1 MDLQELLK
9 KYLEEDKI
17 TSLLNDMKSN
27 KIFTASEENLDTRY
41 QKLKGDFDTLT
52 SKSEEDVKLIEQL
65 KEASKGN
72 EEMQKKFG
80 EYDSTIA
87 KLQAENEQL
96 KIDNEIKVELLASKA
111 KAKDLDYLIF
121 KIKQKHQDVTLDE
134 NGKIKGINF
143 EDIKSV
149 YPDNFE
155 VESKKE
161 VDVNKLPNIN
171 DKETTI
177 SKEEFDSMGYQ
188 SRLKLKQDDPDTY
201 KELIKK

>member
-1 MDLQELLK
+1 MNLQELLK

-17 TSLLNDMKSN
+17 TSLLGDMKTN

-41 QKLKGDFDTLT
+41 QKLKEDFDTLT
-52 SKSEEDVKLIEQL
+52 SKSNEDVKLIEQL

-72 EEMQKKFG
+72 EEMQSKFT

-121 KIKQKHQDVTLDE
+121 KIKQEHQDLELDDK
-134 NGKIKGINF
+134 GKIKGINF

-161 VDVNKLPNIN
+161 VDVNNLPNIN
-171 DKETTI
+171 DRETAI
-177 SKEEFDSMGYQ
+177 SKEEFDKMGYQ
-188 SRLKLKQDDPDTY
+188 EKNKLQREDPDTY
-201 KELIKK
+201 KNLKNM

>member
-1 MDLQELLK
+1 MNLQELLK

-17 TSLLNDMKSN
+17 TSFLDDMKNN
-27 KIFTASEENLDTRY
+27 KIFTASEENLDNRY
-41 QKLKGDFDTLT
+41 QKLKGEYDTLT
-52 SKSEEDVKLIEQL
+52 SKSNEDVKLIEQL

-72 EEMQKKFG
+72 EDMQKKFT

-87 KLQAENEQL
+87 KLQAENKQL

-121 KIKQKHQDVTLDE
+121 KIKQEHQDLELDE

-177 SKEEFDSMGYQ
+177 SKEEFDKMGYQ
-188 SRLKLKQDDPDTY
+188 EKNKLQREDPDTY
-201 KELIKK
+201 KSLKNM

>member
-1 MDLQELLK
+1 MNLQELLK

-17 TSLLNDMKSN
+17 TSLLDDMKNN
-27 KIFTASEENLDTRY
+27 KIFTASEENLDNRY
-41 QKLKGDFDTLT
+41 QKLKGEFDTLT
-52 SKSEEDVKLIEQL
+52 SKSNEDVKLIEQL
-65 KEASKGN
+65 KEVSKGN

-121 KIKQKHQDVTLDE
+121 KIKQEHQDLQLDD
-134 NGKIKGINF
+134 NGKLKGINF

-171 DKETTI
+171 DRETSI
-177 SKEEFDSMGYQ
+177 SKEEFDKMGYQ
-188 SRLKLKQDDPDTY
+188 EKNKLQREDPDTY
-201 KELIKK
+201 KSLKNM

>member
-1 MDLQELLK
+1 MNLQELLK

-17 TSLLNDMKSN
+17 TSFLNDMKNN
-27 KIFTASEENLDTRY
+27 KIFTTSEENLDNRY
-41 QKLKGDFDTLT
+41 QELKGEFDTLT
-52 SKSEEDVKLIEQL
+52 SKSNEDVKLIEQL

-72 EEMQKKFG
+72 EDMQKKFT

-121 KIKQKHQDVTLDE
+121 KIKQEHQNLELDD
-134 NGKIKGINF
+134 NGKLKGINF

-171 DKETTI
+171 DKETSV
-177 SKEEFDSMGYQ
+177 SKEEFDKMGYQ
-188 SRLKLKQDDPDTY
+188 EKNKLQREDPDTY
-201 KELIKK
+201 KNLKNM

>member
-1 MDLQELLK
+1 MNLQELLK

-17 TSLLNDMKSN
+17 TSLLDDMKTN
-27 KIFTASEENLDTRY
+27 KIFTASEENLDTRF
-41 QKLKGDFDTLT
+41 QKLKEDFDTLT
-52 SKSEEDVKLIEQL
+52 SKSNEDVKLIEQL

-72 EEMQKKFG
+72 EEMQNKFT

-121 KIKQKHQDVTLDE
+121 KIKQEHQDLELDE

-171 DKETTI
+171 DKEMTI
-177 SKEEFDSMGYQ
+177 SKEEFDKMGYQ
-188 SRLKLKQDDPDTY
+188 EKNKLQREDPDTY
-201 KELIKK
+201 KKLKNM